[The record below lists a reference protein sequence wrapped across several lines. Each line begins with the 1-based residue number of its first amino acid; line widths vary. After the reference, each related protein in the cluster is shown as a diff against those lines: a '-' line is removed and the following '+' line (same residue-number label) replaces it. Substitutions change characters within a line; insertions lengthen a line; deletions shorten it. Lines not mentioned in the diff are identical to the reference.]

1 MAQFPNTT
9 SASGIWNMT
18 DVYNNRLGGTWPV
31 LPAIGF
37 FGGGYDPA
45 KINVIQYLNITSS
58 GNTIDF
64 GDLTQARGTGNTAVA
79 NTTRGIWQGG
89 NAGPSTPYSNVIDY
103 ITIAS
108 VGNATDFGDLTVG
121 RRTGVAGGN
130 NSTRGLLAGGYNSP
144 VTGPT
149 NTIDYITMATV
160 GNSTDFGDLLTPR
173 FRLGAATNSTRA
185 LQFGGSAPGDAQ
197 NANIDYITIATLGN
211 SANFGSL
218 TNAAR
223 MTAGF
228 ASTTRGCR
236 VGGYSDGGGG
246 DPAGTFNIIDYV
258 TIATTGNATDFG
270 DLTVARSYLAGIS
283 NSVKGLAAGG
293 IPSGGGNSNIIDY
306 VTIASTGNA
315 TDFGDLLSAIYG
327 FSGSSNANAGVQ

>member
-1 MAQFPNTT
+1 MVQFPNTT

-18 DVYNNRLGGTWPV
+18 DVYNNRLGGTWPS

-37 FGGGYDPA
+37 FGGGYTPTQT
-45 KINVIQYLNITSS
+45 NVIQYFNITSS
-58 GNTIDF
+58 GNAIDF
-64 GDLTQARGTGNTAVA
+64 GDLTQARGTGNAAVA
-79 NTTRGIWQGG
+79 STTRGIWQGG
-89 NAGPSTPYSNVIDY
+89 NANPVVLNSNVIDY

-108 VGNATDFGDLTVG
+108 TGNALDFGDLTVG
-121 RRTGVAGGN
+121 RRTGSAAGN
-130 NSTRGLLAGGYNSP
+130 NSTRGILAGGGSP
-144 VTGPT
+144 TNAN
-149 NTIDYITMATV
+149 NTIDYITMASV
-160 GNSTDFGDLLTPR
+160 GNSTDFGDLTTPR
-173 FRLGAATNSTRA
+173 YRLGAATNSTRA

-236 VGGYSDGGGG
+236 IGGYSDGGGG
-246 DPAGTFNIIDYV
+246 DPAGWFNIIDYV

-270 DLTVARSYLAGIS
+270 DLTVGRAYLAGID
-283 NSVKGLAAGG
+283 NSIKGLGAGG
-293 IPSGGGNSNIIDY
+293 RTPSGNENIIDF

-315 TDFGDLLSAIYG
+315 SDFGDLLSAIYG
-327 FSGSSNANAGVQ
+327 NAGSSNANAGVQ

>member
-1 MAQFPNTT
+1 MPFP
-9 SASGIWNMT
+9 SPSGPNSYIWNLKQ
-18 DVYNNRLGGTWPV
+18 VYNARLGNNWPS

-37 FGGGYDPA
+37 FGGGYTPTVT
-45 KINVIQYLNITSS
+45 NVIQYFNITSS

-64 GDLTQARGTGNTAVA
+64 GDLTQTRGTGNNAVA
-79 NTTRGIWQGG
+79 STTRGIWQGG
-89 NAGPSTPYSNVIDY
+89 NAGPGTPFSNVIDFV
-103 ITIAS
+103 TIAS

-121 RRTGVAGGN
+121 RRSGSAGGN
-130 NSTRGLLAGGYNSP
+130 NSTRGILAGGAAP
-144 VTGPT
+144 GGGT
-149 NTIDYITMATV
+149 NVIDFITMASV
-160 GNSTDFGDLLTPR
+160 GNSTDFGDLATPR
-173 FRLGAATNSTRA
+173 YRLGAATNSTRA

-197 NANIDYITIATLGN
+197 NANIDFITIATLGN

-236 VGGYSDGGGG
+236 VGGFSDGGGG
-246 DPAGTFNIIDYV
+246 DPAGTFNIIDFV

-270 DLTVARSYLAGIS
+270 DLTVGRAYLAGID
-283 NSVKGLAAGG
+283 NSIKGLAAGG
-293 IPSGGGNSNIIDY
+293 RTPSGNENIIDY

-315 TDFGDLLSAIYG
+315 SDFGDLLAATYG
-327 FSGSSNANAGVQ
+327 LAGSSNANAGTQ